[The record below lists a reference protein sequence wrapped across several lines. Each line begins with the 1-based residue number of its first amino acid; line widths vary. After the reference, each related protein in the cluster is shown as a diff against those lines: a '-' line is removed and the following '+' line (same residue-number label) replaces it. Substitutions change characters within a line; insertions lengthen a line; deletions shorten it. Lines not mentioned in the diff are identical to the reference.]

1 MMSMSAST
9 AGNSAPTALVTG
21 TSTGIGRVI
30 ALALARAGYD
40 LAVTEIDTQSLCS
53 LLGEPELRG
62 RKVVP
67 VALDLAS
74 PESIAYAFELA
85 AAALGHIDLLVNN
98 AGRALIKPAT
108 EVTRAEWD
116 ALISVNLTGT
126 FFLTQQFGRHAIARG
141 AGCVVTIA
149 STHGMTG
156 IAGRAVYGIAKAGLI
171 QMTRM
176 LAIEWAPHGVRA
188 NAVAP
193 ATVLTPSRADMLSD
207 PRARARM
214 LARIPSGRFVTPEE
228 VAAAVIYLASP
239 EAASVTGQILAVDG
253 GLTAQ

>member
-1 MMSMSAST
+1 MST
-9 AGNSAPTALVTG
+9 AFVTG

-40 LAVTEIDTQSLCS
+40 LAVTELETAPLRG
-53 LLGEPELRG
+53 LLDEPDLRG
-62 RKVVP
+62 RTVVP

-74 PESIAYAFELA
+74 PDGIAATFGQA
-85 AAALGHIDLLVNN
+85 VAALSRVDLLV
-98 AGRALIKPAT
+98 
-108 EVTRAEWD
+108 
-116 ALISVNLTGT
+116 GT

-141 AGCVVTIA
+141 SGSVVTIA

-193 ATVLTPSRADMLSD
+193 ATVLTPSRAEMLSD
-207 PRARARM
+207 PEARARM

-228 VAAAVIYLASP
+228 VAAAVVYLASP
-239 EAASVTGQILAVDG
+239 QAASVTGQVLAIDG